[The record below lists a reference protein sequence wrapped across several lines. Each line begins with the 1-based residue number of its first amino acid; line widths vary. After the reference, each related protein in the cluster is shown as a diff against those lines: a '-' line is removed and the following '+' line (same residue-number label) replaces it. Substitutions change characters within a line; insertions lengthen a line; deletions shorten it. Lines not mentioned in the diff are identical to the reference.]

1 MHDNEFLSPT
11 GEIKLTDKELFESPE
26 LQKMAE
32 EVRWENIQAPGSDTA
47 GPGIGSSNLTE
58 QMFLD

>member
-1 MHDNEFLSPT
+1 MHL
-11 GEIKLTDKELFESPE
+11 LA
-26 LQKMAE
+26 AE
-32 EVRWENIQAPGSDTA
+32 EERWENIQAPGSDTA